1 MSAELVSLVLLGLGY
16 LSALFATASAV
27 ERGWIPRRLV
37 HHPLIGILALGV
49 YANAWAVIGSL
60 GVAHQRGFG
69 YLAYYLGAAGAF
81 VLAPVLLLP
90 LQRMTRTHQLSSLA
104 DLFAFRFRSRWVGT
118 CVTLLSLVAVMP
130 LLAMQVEAMGHAIHR
145 YTDAAPGLLSL
156 HEATGFGYRVEGP
169 GEMDVQGVG
178 KVLYIGDPSLLADIE
193 AGAREAAGEALHITY
208 SMSHSLEIMAA
219 GVNKGT
225 AVSALLGDLGIPATR
240 CLAFGDNLND
250 LEMLALAGEAQVM
263 ANAHPRLAEDLPEAR
278 VIGHHAEAA
287 VAQHLRQRFGL
298 DG

>member
-1 MSAELVSLVLLGLGY
+1 MLPHLIVSDLDGTLLGADHDLAEL
-16 LSALFATASAV
+16 TV
-27 ERGWIPRRLV
+27 ETLRRLAADGHRIALASGR
-37 HHPLIGILALGV
+37 HHRDMIGFRERLGV
-49 YANAWAVIGSL
+49 DAHIISSNGAWTLDPSDRCVRS
-60 GVAHQRGFG
+60 AH
-69 YLAYYLGAAGAF
+69 LASEL
-81 VLAPVLLLP
+81 
-90 LQRMTRTHQLSSLA
+90 
-104 DLFAFRFRSRWVGT
+104 
-118 CVTLLSLVAVMP
+118 
-130 LLAMQVEAMGHAIHR
+130 VEALIQLPRHPDVRLNMYRDEAWVIDDH
-145 YTDAAPGLLSL
+145 APGLLSL

-178 KVLYIGDPSLLADIE
+178 KVLYIGDPRLLADIE

-225 AVSALLGDLGIPATR
+225 AVSALLDDLGIPATR

-250 LEMLALAGEAQVM
+250 LEMLSLAGEAQVM